1 MWYNSLL
8 FFSYRY
14 QSLLSQN
21 SGVFKLTEQY
31 TVDQYMNLLPEWP
44 AHGLRAQPPASCV
57 SSSNSVL
64 LSNHVRSPPNLR
76 AASFL
81 CVGSGQKT
89 CRFKLSAFYHNPT
102 EERKLSS
109 HPISST
115 IPLRMITWSE
125 GELSYLIQDSSS
137 SRSLKNW
144 CRRWDSLSLARRPAA
159 MLLIF
164 VKRPLTASRLSF
176 TCDVSNALLAIRLSA
191 WPFRSFRR
199 SCREQKGGQRVSLWL
214 WIYECIFRFY
224 SNSFCNQLVDQLLRW
239 VFCDE

>member
-1 MWYNSLL
+1 
-8 FFSYRY
+8 
-14 QSLLSQN
+14 
-21 SGVFKLTEQY
+21 
-31 TVDQYMNLLPEWP
+31 MNLLPEWP
-44 AHGLRAQPPASCV
+44 AHGLRAQPLASCV

-89 CRFKLSAFYHNPT
+89 WRFKLSVFYHNPT

-109 HPISST
+109 QPISST
-115 IPLRMITWSE
+115 IPLQMI
-125 GELSYLIQDSSS
+125 ELSYLIQDSSS

-199 SCREQKGGQRVSLWL
+199 SCREQKGGQGVSLWL
-214 WIYECIFRFY
+214 WIYECIFRVY
-224 SNSFCNQLVDQLLRW
+224 SQLFLSPTSL
-239 VFCDE
+239 

>member
-1 MWYNSLL
+1 MI
-8 FFSYRY
+8 
-14 QSLLSQN
+14 
-21 SGVFKLTEQY
+21 
-31 TVDQYMNLLPEWP
+31 LLPEWL
-44 AHGLRAQPPASCV
+44 AHGLPAQPPASCV

-76 AASFL
+76 AASFP

-89 CRFKLSAFYHNPT
+89 WRFKSCAFYHNPI
-102 EERKLSS
+102 EERKLWS
-109 HPISST
+109 HPIST
-115 IPLRMITWSE
+115 MIPLQMITWSE

-199 SCREQKGGQRVSLWL
+199 SCRGQKGLFL
-214 WIYECIFRFY
+214 
-224 SNSFCNQLVDQLLRW
+224 
-239 VFCDE
+239 